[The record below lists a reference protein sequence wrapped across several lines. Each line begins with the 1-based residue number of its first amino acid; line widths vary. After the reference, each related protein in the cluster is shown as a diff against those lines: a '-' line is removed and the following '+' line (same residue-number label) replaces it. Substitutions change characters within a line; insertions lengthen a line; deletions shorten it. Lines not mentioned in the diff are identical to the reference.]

1 MSGDNNHEDL
11 GRTLIY
17 FPVIN
22 NTQAD
27 TANLRESIWQMT
39 LQKLGKNDRKLKA
52 NLIDELWFHIER
64 SINYWPL
71 SYEKVR
77 LYQDGLPVSRRKA
90 KIVTEMA
97 KAGSLNHR
105 LLLQLME
112 RGATIMGTESPELLI
127 QEYELVKQTL
137 CCSDTMQTA
146 KAVAYQ
152 NALSESL
159 LKRRGQY
166 IADRINSSLHIGETG
181 ILFLGLVHFLGN
193 WLDKDIQVIYPINQ
207 PFGHGSKGN
216 EQTKRLGSDCR

>member
-1 MSGDNNHEDL
+1 MSGDSNHEDL

-64 SINYWPL
+64 SIDYWPL

-112 RGATIMGTESPELLI
+112 RGATIMGTESPGLLI

-137 CCSDTMQTA
+137 CGSDTMQTA
-146 KAVAYQ
+146 KALAYQ

-166 IADRINSSLHIGETG
+166 IADRINSTLHIGETG
-181 ILFLGLVHFLGN
+181 ILFLGIVHFLGN
-193 WLDKDIQVIYPINQ
+193 WLDKDIQVIYPINR
-207 PFGHGSKGN
+207 PLGLGSKGN
-216 EQTKRLGSDCR
+216 EKTKRLDPDRR

>member
-1 MSGDNNHEDL
+1 MSRDGNHEDL

-27 TANLRESIWQMT
+27 TANLRESMWQIT

-64 SINYWPL
+64 SIHYWPL

-77 LYQDGLPVSRRKA
+77 LYQDGLPVSRRKT

-112 RGATIMGTESPELLI
+112 KGATIMGTESPELLI

-166 IADRINSSLHIGETG
+166 IADRINSTLHIGETG
-181 ILFLGLVHFLGN
+181 ILFLGIVHLLGN
-193 WLDKDIQVIYPINQ
+193 WLDKDIQVIYPINR
-207 PFGHGSKGN
+207 PFGYGNKGN
-216 EQTKRLGSDCR
+216 EKTKRLDSDRR

>member
-1 MSGDNNHEDL
+1 MSGESNHEDL

-39 LQKLGKNDRKLKA
+39 LQKLGKNDGKLKA

-64 SINYWPL
+64 SVDYWPL

-105 LLLQLME
+105 LLLRLME

-127 QEYELVKQTL
+127 REYELVKQTL
-137 CCSDTMQTA
+137 CGSDTMQTA

-152 NALSESL
+152 NALSEAL

-207 PFGHGSKGN
+207 PFGHGSK
-216 EQTKRLGSDCR
+216 

>member
-1 MSGDNNHEDL
+1 VSRDSNHEDS

-27 TANLRESIWQMT
+27 TANLRESIWQIT

-64 SINYWPL
+64 SIHYWPL

-137 CCSDTMQTA
+137 CGSDTMQTA

-166 IADRINSSLHIGETG
+166 IADRINSTLHIGETG
-181 ILFLGLVHFLGN
+181 ILFLGIAHFLGD
-193 WLDKDIQVIYPINQ
+193 WLDKDIHVIYPINR
-207 PFGHGSKGN
+207 PFSYGSKGN
-216 EQTKRLGSDCR
+216 EKTKCLDSDRR

>member
-1 MSGDNNHEDL
+1 MSGDCNHEDL

-39 LQKLGKNDRKLKA
+39 LQKLGKNDGKLKA

-64 SINYWPL
+64 SVDYWPL

-105 LLLQLME
+105 LLLRLME

-127 QEYELVKQTL
+127 REYELVKQTL
-137 CCSDTMQTA
+137 CGSDTMQTA

-152 NALSESL
+152 NALSEAL

-207 PFGHGSKGN
+207 PFGHGSK
-216 EQTKRLGSDCR
+216 

>member
-1 MSGDNNHEDL
+1 MSRDSNHKDL

-27 TANLRESIWQMT
+27 MANLRESIWQMT

-64 SINYWPL
+64 SINSWPL

-77 LYQDGLPVSRRKA
+77 LYQDGLPVSRWKT

-105 LLLQLME
+105 LLLRLME

-137 CCSDTMQTA
+137 CGSDTLQTA

-166 IADRINSSLHIGETG
+166 IADRINSTLHIGETG
-181 ILFLGLVHFLGN
+181 ILFLGVVHFLGD
-193 WLDKDIQVIYPINQ
+193 WLDEDIQVIYPINR
-207 PFGHGSKGN
+207 PFGHGSKEN
-216 EQTKRLGSDCR
+216 EKTKRLNSDRR